1 MTILDT
7 LDFDLL
13 MNIFCT
19 QISDETSTKDGDV
32 TSDTSDSESEEVE
45 AEFKAMHSTELSQ
58 SPS

>member
-7 LDFDLL
+7 LDFDPL

-19 QISDETSTKDGDV
+19 QISDETSTKDV

-45 AEFKAMHSTELSQ
+45 AEFKAMHSTEISQ